1 MSNLELLSK
10 TISEVA
16 PRIRDKTLSPVELV
30 TAELEHIQTV
40 SSSVNSFITVLADQA
55 LEAARKAETE
65 ISRGQYRGPLH
76 GIPYGV
82 KDSILTPGIKS
93 TGGSKILADFVPE
106 EGTPLVSMME
116 EAGAILLGKE
126 NLREFASGG
135 NGYNPH
141 YGQIHNPWGLD
152 RIPGGSSSGSG
163 ASVASLQTFAS
174 LGTDA
179 GGSVR
184 IPASLCGVVGLKA
197 THGRISLRGVL
208 PPYMSVDHIGPITRS
223 VQDCAFVLQAIAGYD
238 DLDPTS
244 MPVPVPDYVADLER
258 DIKGLTVG
266 IPTNYYFDRMDP
278 EVQEAV
284 QKAIGVLQEL
294 GVTTKPVTINYMGY
308 MGIGA
313 NAEGLVYHEKWLR
326 TRFKDYTPTVSYRM
340 VPGQFGRAIDVAK
353 GMQLRRLLKQEFA
366 RVMREVDFLVT
377 PTLPIV
383 AYPIDAETIT
393 IQGEK
398 ISVQGPGVP
407 ERTLVRFTA
416 PSNQVGV
423 PSLTVPCGFNSEG
436 MPIGVQFI
444 GRPFQEELI
453 LRVGHHYEMASPR
466 ELVIPPPVATVAS

>member
-16 PRIRDKTLSPVELV
+16 PRIRDKTLSPVELI

-163 ASVASLQTFAS
+163 ASVGSLQTFAS

-197 THGRISLRGVL
+197 THGRISLRGAL

-223 VQDCAFVLQAIAGYD
+223 VRDCALVLQAIAGYD

-453 LRVGHHYEMASPR
+453 LRVGHHYETASPR